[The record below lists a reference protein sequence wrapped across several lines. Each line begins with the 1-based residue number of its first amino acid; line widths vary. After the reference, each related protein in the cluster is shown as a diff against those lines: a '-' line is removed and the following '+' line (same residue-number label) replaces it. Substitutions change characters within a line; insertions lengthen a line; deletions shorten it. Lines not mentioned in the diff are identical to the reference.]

1 MEGPINQGNE
11 FEEHQLGSEGESAEC
26 CTTLDVE
33 PGVTNGDRRMEIS
46 AVSELAEPYV
56 GMEFDSEEDARA
68 FYYDYARHKG
78 FLARISSFYCSKLNG
93 EKISREFVCS
103 KQGFYKNTDVPN
115 GTKKR
120 RKRPSTRTGCTAM
133 MTVRKQDPSGKW
145 FVVKFH
151 KDHNHPLLSPNE
163 MWRVR
168 PRRRTFDVKK
178 RFADHLPEKRI
189 RKLLASSNADCSGQ
203 SSMASNDNMKKR
215 QRNFPGDCE
224 TLLEYLK
231 RKQAENPAFF
241 FAIDVDEKQSLTKV
255 FWVDGRSRMAYDY
268 FGDVVTIDTTYKTKR
283 SRMPFAT
290 FTGVNHH
297 KQSVLFGCAL
307 LSDETTSTF
316 VWLFKTWLTSMNGRY
331 PISIVTDHDKA
342 IRAAVALVFPETNH
356 RFCLWHIIRKQNEM
370 LPHVV
375 FAHPHF
381 QEEFLNF
388 VQQAET
394 IEEFESSWEKLL
406 EKYMLKENEWLKSL
420 YGDRQQWVPVYL
432 RDKFFADLST
442 NQQSDN
448 MNSFFDGYVDAQTT
462 PQDFVTQYEKGLNSR
477 YEKEDE
483 DYLTLDTLPV
493 LCTRSTVEK
502 QAASIYTKRVFETF
516 QEEILEE
523 CNYSVDKID
532 DDGAT
537 NVYKVARFD
546 QERKAQTVTFNI
558 AEMRAHCSCKKF
570 EFSGILCR
578 HVLAVFRVTNI
589 FTIPS
594 HYILKRWTKNAN
606 NEVVLDQ
613 YGIEVQANYNERT
626 MLRYN
631 ILCREALKFIED
643 AAQSADVFNVAMG
656 SIRDTAKKVNAAKE
670 IVARAEKMGIDGTM
684 YEDSFNVE
692 VEANALAIQETLQDP
707 EYFRIKR
714 QASTSRLRSAS
725 EKSSFKSPA
734 CSLCKGPKH
743 NIRSC
748 PRASNVSTEQINQ
761 GHASIFVQDGTQNT
775 ILQ

>member
-1 MEGPINQGNE
+1 MEGQIHQGDE
-11 FEEHQLGSEGESAEC
+11 FEEQDMGSEDESAEC

-33 PGVTNGDRRMEIS
+33 PCIGKDDIRMENS
-46 AVSELAEPYV
+46 ALSDLAEPYV

-68 FYYDYARHKG
+68 FYNDYARRKG

-115 GTKKR
+115 GVKKR

-151 KDHNHPLLSPNE
+151 KDHNHQLLSPNE

-178 RFADHLPEKRI
+178 RFADHIPEKRL
-189 RKLLASSNADCSGQ
+189 RKLLAASNVDCSG
-203 SSMASNDNMKKR
+203 SSCVSSNDSMKKR
-215 QRNFPGDCE
+215 QRNFGSDCE
-224 TLLEYLK
+224 AVLEYLK
-231 RKQAENPAFF
+231 RKQSENPAFF
-241 FAIDVDEKQSLTKV
+241 YAIDVDEKQSLTKV

-268 FGDVVTIDTTYKTKR
+268 FGDVITFDTTYRTKR

-297 KQSVLFGCAL
+297 RQSVLFGCAL
-307 LSDETTSTF
+307 IADETTSTF
-316 VWLFKTWLTSMNGRY
+316 VWLFKTWLTAMNGRY
-331 PISIVTDHDKA
+331 PVSILTEHDKA
-342 IRAAVALVFPETNH
+342 IRAAVAHVFPETHH
-356 RFCLWHIIRKQNEM
+356 RFCLWHIIRKQNEK

-381 QEEFLNF
+381 QEEFLKF
-388 VQQAET
+388 IQQAET
-394 IEEFESSWEKLL
+394 IEEFESSWEMMLD
-406 EKYMLKENEWLKSL
+406 KYMLRENEWVKSL
-420 YGDRQQWVPVYL
+420 YLDRGQWVPVYL

-442 NQQSDN
+442 PQQTDN

-462 PQDFVTQYEKGLNSR
+462 PQDFVIQYEKALNHH

-483 DYLTLDTLPV
+483 DYLTIDTSPV
-493 LCTRSTVEK
+493 LCTRSIIEK
-502 QAASIYTKRVFETF
+502 QAANIYTRKVFETF
-516 QEEILEE
+516 QEELLEE
-523 CNYSVDKID
+523 CNYSVDRIV

-537 NVYKVARFD
+537 ATYKVARFD
-546 QERKAQTVTFNI
+546 EEHKAHSVSFNI
-558 AEMRAHCSCKKF
+558 SEMRAHCSCKKF

-578 HVLAVFRVTNI
+578 HVLSVFRVTNV

-613 YGIEVQANYNERT
+613 YGVEMQANCNERT

-656 SIRDTAKKVNAAKE
+656 AIRETAKKVAAAKE
-670 IVARAEKMGIDGTM
+670 SAARAEKMGIDGSS
-684 YEDSFNVE
+684 YEDNFNLEVE
-692 VEANALAIQETLQDP
+692 VNAMTNHSTSNDP
-707 EYFRIKR
+707 EYFRAKR
-714 QASTSRLRSAS
+714 QAYARPKPAS

-748 PRASNVSTEQINQ
+748 PMAANVSTEQLNQ
-761 GHASIFVQDGTQNT
+761 GNAAFFVQGGMQNT
-775 ILQ
+775 IL